1 MISIITS
8 LYKSEQH
15 LPSFIKR
22 VKRMDK
28 YLNKKDIVHEFI
40 ILPNNPSDIEKEI
53 LKQSIG
59 NVRII
64 PRDLESLYATWN
76 IGVKSAKYDI
86 VCFWNVDD
94 VRFGKGILAG
104 LKDIRDGA
112 DIVYFSFIY
121 FRYLRIGNIKILAK
135 IKFFISPIFDREVF
149 SKEMRCD
156 PFSMINKRSFSKIGF
171 FNETFFVAGDYDWCV
186 RATLYGLT
194 FKRNITIA
202 GIFTSDGKTLSGS
215 KSTRHAMENE
225 RIHNMNRT

>member
-28 YLNKKDIVHEFI
+28 YLKKKDIIHEFI
-40 ILPNNPSDIEKEI
+40 ILPNDPSNIEKEI
-53 LKQSIG
+53 LKQPID

-64 PRDLESLYATWN
+64 SRDLESLYATWN
-76 IGVKSAKYDI
+76 VGVKNAKYDT

-94 VRFGKGILAG
+94 IRFGKGILAG
-104 LKDIRDGA
+104 LKNIRDGA

-156 PFSMINKRSFSKIGF
+156 PFSMINKRCFSKIGF

-194 FKRNITIA
+194 FKRNTTIA
-202 GIFTSDGKTLSGS
+202 GIFTSDGRTLSGS
-215 KSTRHAMENE
+215 KSTKHAMEND
-225 RIHNMNRT
+225 RIHNMKRS